1 MTRALKNRLKSTAST
16 VANAAKWLW
25 LLPPIRSVVLTNIA
39 RIGLGTTGVAIL
51 TAIADGLA
59 R

>member
-16 VANAAKWLW
+16 VANAAIWLW
-25 LLPPIRSVVLTNIA
+25 KLPPVRDGARTVLV
-39 RIGLGTTGVAIL
+39 RIGLGAGATAII